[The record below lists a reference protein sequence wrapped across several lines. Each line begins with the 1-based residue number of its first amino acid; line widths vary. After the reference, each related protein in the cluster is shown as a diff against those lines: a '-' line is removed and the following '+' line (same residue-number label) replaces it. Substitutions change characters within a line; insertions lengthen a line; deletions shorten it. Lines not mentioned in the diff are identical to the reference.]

1 MCPDQSH
8 ENEEVKGV
16 SSPPRVS
23 ISIVV
28 PNYNNGSTLARTLQS
43 LVDQNYPG
51 LEIIV
56 ADGGSSDDSVE
67 VIKQFEPHITWWV
80 SEKDSGQGNAINKG
94 LARCTGEV
102 VNWLCSDD
110 VLLPGA
116 LHLVGQKFAQSQD
129 VDVVVGRCRMIDQD
143 TGKELLVWTPSQEDL
158 ALIPCCNPIAQP
170 SCFFR
175 RALLDRHPPLDE
187 SYQYA
192 LDCELWAYFASCGA
206 RWRCVE
212 EHLSIFYE
220 TGVNKTATGG
230 RKIANEM
237 ERIYRAYS
245 NEWIPLV
252 FWHRY
257 FRNPLIVIQA
267 RHSGRLLRR
276 FVYWI
281 EASINWLLTPFY
293 GYKRVRAMRW
303 EHWYN
308 QDQ

>member
-1 MCPDQSH
+1 MCASANDSHEPDQPT
-8 ENEEVKGV
+8 
-16 SSPPRVS
+16 SSLPVVS

-43 LVDQNYPG
+43 LVDQNYPA
-51 LEIIV
+51 LEIVV
-56 ADGGSSDDSVE
+56 ADGGSTDDSVE
-67 VIKQFEPHITWWV
+67 VIKRFEPHIAWWT
-80 SEKDSGQGNAINKG
+80 SERDSGQSNAINKG
-94 LARCTGEV
+94 LAQCTGEI

-110 VLLPGA
+110 VLVSGA
-116 LHLVGQKFAQSQD
+116 LQLVSQTFAQHPD
-129 VDVVVGRCRMIDQD
+129 TDIVVGRCRMIDQD
-143 TGKELLVWTPSQEDL
+143 TGKELLLWTPNDEDIG
-158 ALIPCCNPIAQP
+158 LIPCCNPIAQP

-175 RALLDRHPPLDE
+175 RSLLDRNPPLDE
-187 SYQYA
+187 SYRYA
-192 LDCELWAYFASCGA
+192 LDCELWAYFASRGA
-206 RWRCVE
+206 RWRCID

-230 RKIANEM
+230 KAIAKEM
-237 ERIYRAYS
+237 ERLYRAYT

-267 RHSGRLLRR
+267 RHSNRALRR
-276 FVYWI
+276 LVYWV
-281 EASINWLLTPFY
+281 EATINWLLTPFY

-308 QDQ
+308 QD